1 MIVLFPFHR
10 LKKTESWGDCVIA
23 QDPVTC
29 KKQNENLKLR
39 YLNTSSAQVTAL
51 FCLYGHLGPF
61 TISFPML
68 SRTFTGG
75 RSVDLISQLG
85 F

>member
-39 YLNTSSAQVTAL
+39 YLNTSSAQVTVPY
-51 FCLYGHLGPF
+51 FVSMDIWVPSQSPF
-61 TISFPML
+61 L
-68 SRTFTGG
+68 CY
-75 RSVDLISQLG
+75 LEHSQVG
-85 F
+85 EV